1 MTQKRMVMP
10 LVLCLTAASVAAS
23 SAPNRSRLQGT
34 SSPNWLDGPLSG
46 WNEPGSVTPKP
57 PRSDDSRENVM
68 RRCQL
73 TLLGSTAGE
82 RALATA
88 GWIPF
93 HNFDQQ
99 LLGDGVEIVGGMAG
113 SDGMCRPTSYN
124 LFVFVGDRFA
134 GVLSPVLMSSRLD
147 ASSGAVRIST
157 GDTITA
163 EFSRYTSTDAL
174 CCPSSHVTVRYK
186 IDRSGTQPVVVPIE
200 RRVRP

>member
-1 MTQKRMVMP
+1 
-10 LVLCLTAASVAAS
+10 
-23 SAPNRSRLQGT
+23 
-34 SSPNWLDGPLSG
+34 
-46 WNEPGSVTPKP
+46 
-57 PRSDDSRENVM
+57 M

-99 LLGDGVEIVGGMAG
+99 LWRDDVEIVGGMAG
-113 SDGMCRPTSYN
+113 SDAMCRPASFN

-134 GVLSPVLMSSRLD
+134 GILSPVLMSSQLD
-147 ASSGAVRIST
+147 ASSGAVRIT
-157 GDTITA
+157 GSDTITA
-163 EFSRYTSTDAL
+163 DFSRYTSTDVL

-186 IDRSGTQPVVVPIE
+186 IDRSLTPPVVVPIE